1 MLEYRG
7 HDGSNFRDEARAPR
21 GSRNLDFRV
30 NIQGAGES
38 SAAKSK
44 NAGQGDDRRFP
55 IQVVSNAAGDGDVF
69 IVVNKEL
76 RDKIGKGSGE
86 VVEMTVGRDT
96 SAVVVSIPADLKK
109 ALSQNAKAE
118 TSFRKMAPSHRK
130 AYVQWIEQAKKA
142 ETRES
147 RLKKA
152 IHMLLQGKTMS

>member
-1 MLEYRG
+1 MTDLTFETKLVRPEG
-7 HDGSNFRDEARAPR
+7 VGTWTFASISKELANQAQLRARM
-21 GSRNLDFRV
+21 RV
-30 NIQGAGES
+30 
-38 SAAKSK
+38 K
-44 NAGQGDDRRFP
+44 GDDRRFP
-55 IQVVSNAAGDGDVF
+55 IQVVSKPAGDGDVF

-96 SAVVVSIPADLKK
+96 SAVVVSIPADVKK

-152 IHMLLQGKTMS
+152 IDMLLQGKTMS

>member
-1 MLEYRG
+1 VDMTDLTFETKLVRPEG
-7 HDGSNFRDEARAPR
+7 VGTWTFASISKELANQAQLRARMRVKGTIDGSPFR
-21 GSRNLDFRV
+21 
-30 NIQGAGES
+30 S
-38 SAAKSK
+38 SLM
-44 NAGQGDDRRFP
+44 P
-55 IQVVSNAAGDGDVF
+55 AGDGDVF

-86 VVEMTVGRDT
+86 VVEMTVGLDT